1 MCLGCS
7 VHSIQYNVPMRQI
20 EALIQLSNQCEQYI
34 RYNYPNIDGASN
46 MQHEQDIR
54 LFWYFETNIENNIVQ
69 NIIVLEFS

>member
-54 LFWYFETNIENNIVQ
+54 LF
-69 NIIVLEFS
+69 